1 MLYQETTG
9 WTMFLQ
15 IENFLTADEVQSVA
29 EIARQAKFI
38 EGRRSNPHN
47 ATKDNS
53 MVDPSDPLGQKA
65 AQIALAALQRS
76 EEARNFVFPQRVA
89 VPSLC
94 RYAAGMKYGPH
105 IDAAYLPVG
114 PQPLRSDVSCT
125 MWITN
130 PDEYQGGELV
140 AHLGSEIV
148 RIKGAAG
155 SAVFYPSTTLHQVV
169 PVSSGER
176 LVLITFIESQIPDQL
191 QRDMLYALGEVRALE
206 GLKMDWRNRT
216 QLEYVIANLHRMW
229 ST

>member
-1 MLYQETTG
+1 
-9 WTMFLQ
+9 MFLQ
-15 IENFLTADEVQSVA
+15 IENFLTADEVQSIR

-47 ATKDNS
+47 LTKES
-53 MVDPSDPLGQKA
+53 LIVDPNDPVGQKA
-65 AQIALAALQRS
+65 SQIALAALQRS

-94 RYAAGMKYGPH
+94 SYAAGMKYGPH
-105 IDAAYLPVG
+105 IDAAYLPLG

-125 MWITN
+125 MWISN
-130 PDEYQGGELV
+130 PADYEGGELV
-140 AHLGSEIV
+140 SHLGSEIV
-148 RIKGAAG
+148 RFKGNAG
-155 SAVFYPSTTLHQVV
+155 AAVFYPSTTVHQVV

-176 LVLITFIESQIPDQL
+176 LVMITFIESQIPDQL

-206 GLKMDWRNRT
+206 ALKMDWRNRT
-216 QLEYVIANLHRMW
+216 QLDYVIANLHRMW